1 MARSGKIPFWVKF
14 SFGFGQIG
22 EAAFSAITL
31 TFMSLYYNQ
40 GLGLNIDLV
49 GWALGLAVI
58 SAAISAPIVG
68 AFSDRFRS
76 KWGRRHPFLFVS
88 SIPLA
93 LSLYFLFSPPEILR
107 TLKAGADLPPQ
118 IPLFLWMVI
127 WNILARFSLAVFL
140 VPSVALAAE
149 LSSDY
154 NERASIFSYQSL
166 FGYGFGTSFSYLAWQ
181 MLAGTSRR
189 AYDGEIVPR
198 HLDAA
203 NYPPIIILGCCF
215 VVLGICV
222 RVFATRKEIPHL
234 DQASDDMPRF
244 SLFAVVKDIFQTCQN
259 RNYLFLL
266 FAGMSMMMSG
276 GLGESIGP
284 YLGTYYWEFEGAQL
298 KWFSIAIMVGAML
311 GSWITPFWIRRFEKR
326 PVCIGMIVTY
336 SIVAPIPVLDRLTGL
351 NILTPANH
359 TPQLLPFLLVHTA
372 ICYHCMAGL
381 GVCVMSMLAD
391 VIDQDTLKTGHAK
404 AAIFYSARGLF
415 SQASRS
421 FAILVGGLVMMHLV
435 KMPVGAVPGKVGVDV
450 INRLGLAFVLRLIW
464 TFISIFFY
472 ARYRLSRAEHSE
484 IRAELEERLRGSDS
498 RGNVG
503 QG

>member
-14 SFGFGQIG
+14 NFGLGQIG

-31 TFMSLYYNQ
+31 TFVSLYYNQ

-49 GWALGLAVI
+49 GWALGLAI
-58 SAAISAPIVG
+58 LSAAISGPIIG

-76 KWGRRHPFLFVS
+76 KWGRRHPFLLIS
-88 SIPLA
+88 SVPLA
-93 LSLYFLFSPPEILR
+93 LSLYFLFSPPEFLR
-107 TLKAGADLPPQ
+107 TVEAGSDLPPQ
-118 IPLFLWMVI
+118 APLFMWMVV
-127 WNILARFSLAVFL
+127 WNIMARFFLSVYL
-140 VPSVALAAE
+140 VPSVAMAAE

-154 NERASIFSYQSL
+154 SERASIFSFQSI
-166 FGYGFGTSFSYLAWQ
+166 FGYGFGTSLSYLAWQ

-203 NYPPIIILGCCF
+203 NYPPLIIIGCCF
-215 VVLGICV
+215 VVIGIFV
-222 RVFATRKEIPHL
+222 RVLGTRKEIPYL

-244 SLFAVVKDIFQTCQN
+244 SLLEVVRDIFQACQN

-266 FAGMSMMMSG
+266 FAGVSIMLSG

-298 KWFSIAIMVGAML
+298 KWFSIAIMVGAMP
-311 GSWITPFWIRRFEKR
+311 GAWITPFWIRKFEKR
-326 PVCIGMIVTY
+326 PVCIGMIATY
-336 SIVAPIPVLDRLTGL
+336 IIVAPIPVLDRLTGL

-359 TPQLLPFLLVHTA
+359 TPQLLPFLLVHAA

-391 VIDQDTLKTGHAK
+391 IIDQNTLKTGHAK

-421 FAILVGGLVMMHLV
+421 LAILVGGFVMMHLV
-435 KMPVGAVPGKVGVDV
+435 KMPVGAVPGKIDVGV
-450 INRLGLAFVLRLIW
+450 INRLGLAFVLRLMG

-472 ARYRLSRAEHSE
+472 ARYRLSRSEHAE
-484 IRAELEERLRGSDS
+484 IRAELAEREEIARAD
-498 RGNVG
+498 
-503 QG
+503 

>member
-1 MARSGKIPFWVKF
+1 MARSGKIPFWTKF

-31 TFMSLYYNQ
+31 TFLSLYYNQ
-40 GLGLNIDLV
+40 ALGLNIDLV
-49 GWALGLAVI
+49 GWALGLSI
-58 SAAISAPIVG
+58 LSAAISAPVVG

-76 KWGRRHPFLFVS
+76 KWGRRHPFLLAAAV
-88 SIPLA
+88 PLA
-93 LSLYFLFSPPEILR
+93 LSLYFLFSPPEFLR
-107 TLKAGADLPPQ
+107 AVKAGADLPPQ
-118 IPLFLWMVI
+118 VPLFIWMVS
-127 WNILARFSLAVFL
+127 WNILARFFLAVYL

-154 NERASIFSYQSL
+154 NERASIFSFQSM
-166 FGYGFGTSFSYLAWQ
+166 FGYGFGTSLGYLAWQ

-203 NYPPIIILGCCF
+203 NYPPLIIFGCCSVVIGIFIRILG
-215 VVLGICV
+215 
-222 RVFATRKEIPHL
+222 TRKEISHL
-234 DQASDDMPRF
+234 DQPSDDMPRF
-244 SLFAVVKDIFQTCQN
+244 SLFAVVRDIFQTWQN

-266 FAGMSMMMSG
+266 LAAVSLMLSS

-298 KWFSIAIMVGAML
+298 KCFSIAIMMGAML
-311 GSWITPFWIRRFEKR
+311 GAWVTPIWIRRFEKR
-326 PVCIGMIVTY
+326 PVCIGLIAAY
-336 SIVAPIPVLDRLTGL
+336 SIIAPIPILDRLTGL

-391 VIDQDTLKTGHAK
+391 IIDQNTLKTGHVK
-404 AAIFYSARGLF
+404 TAIFYSARGLF

-421 FAILVGGLVMMHLV
+421 LAILVGGFAMMHLV
-435 KMPVGAVPGKVGVDV
+435 KMPVGAVPGKVGMDV
-450 INRLGLAFVLRLIW
+450 VNRLGMLFVLRLTG
-464 TFISIFFY
+464 TFISIFLY
-472 ARYRLSRAEHSE
+472 AQYRLSRAEHAE
-484 IRAELEERLRGSDS
+484 IRGELEKREKAPQY
-498 RGNVG
+498 V
-503 QG
+503 